1 MVMPSARSRSGNL
14 FGTEHDDPV
23 PRVIDVVLEMP
34 RQYGTVTMLAP
45 LGGAASVALAGSE
58 IPLPVSFT
66 SSAAAGARYP
76 AVRTLIPA
84 PEPPLVSVDETLADA
99 TTTAPTWKLLW
110 SPPA

>member
-1 MVMPSARSRSGNL
+1 
-14 FGTEHDDPV
+14 
-23 PRVIDVVLEMP
+23 
-34 RQYGTVTMLAP
+34 MLSP
-45 LGGAASVALAGSE
+45 LAGAASVALAGSE
-58 IPLPVSFT
+58 ITLTVSFT

-110 SPPA
+110 SPPAAAANEQSRARAAAAN